1 MALAAGQAILITGGA
16 GYIGAHT
23 SKALAEAGLR
33 PVVFDDLSSGYREAV
48 RWGPLI
54 EGDVRDRAALTA
66 AMRAHDVSA
75 VIHFAALIEAER
87 SVARPDL
94 FYDVNVGG
102 TASVLAAMR
111 EAGVEQLVF
120 SSTGSFYARPSDDR
134 AMCEDDAKDP
144 ANPYAETKLVSERM
158 ISANCAAF
166 GLSAVA
172 LRYFNAAGADV
183 SGLIG
188 EAHQPE
194 THLIPIAI
202 ETALGL
208 RPELTVNGTDYP
220 TPDGSCVRDYI
231 HVGDLAA
238 AHLAALACDLPAG
251 AGRAYNIGT
260 GQGQSV
266 LQVIEAVARAV
277 GRPLPHKLGPR
288 RAGDPASVVADPAL
302 ALAELGWSPRQSSLD
317 EIVATALAWR
327 RDPKYGRFSPNSV
340 RA

>member
-1 MALAAGQAILITGGA
+1 VALAAGRAVLITGGA

-23 SKALAEAGLR
+23 AKALAETGLT
-33 PVVFDDLSSGYREAV
+33 PVVYDDLSSGYRQAV
-48 RWGPLI
+48 CWGPLI
-54 EGDVRDRAALTA
+54 EGDVRDRAALAA
-66 AMRAHDVSA
+66 AMRAHDARA

-87 SVARPDL
+87 SVNRPDL

-102 TASVLAAMR
+102 VTSLLAAMR
-111 EAGVEQLVF
+111 EAAVPQLVF
-120 SSTGSFYARPSDDR
+120 SSTGSFYARPPDDR
-134 AMCEDDAKDP
+134 PMREDDAKAP

-158 ISANCAAF
+158 ISAHCAAF
-166 GLSAVA
+166 GLSATA
-172 LRYFNAAGADV
+172 LRYFNAAGADA

-202 ETALGL
+202 EAALGL

-238 AHLAALACDLPAG
+238 AHIAALRDERVG
-251 AGRAYNIGT
+251 QFRAYNVGT
-260 GQGQSV
+260 GQGHSV
-266 LQVIEAVARAV
+266 LQVIEAVGRAV

-288 RAGDPASVVADPAL
+288 RVGDPASVVADPSKAR
-302 ALAELGWSPRQSSLD
+302 AELGWTPLQSTLD

-327 RDPKYGRFSPNSV
+327 RDPKYGRFSQNNV